1 MSSSKKYPFISQALD
16 ERRVEH
22 RFRDLNALE
31 IESDPLFGKREG
43 KTLLNFCSNDYL
55 GLSNNPVVKQRSVE
69 FVQKY
74 GAGSSSSRLVSGTRD
89 YHSDLEKKFA
99 KVCGFD
105 SVLLFNT
112 GFQANLSIIAAI
124 ADRNSLILAD
134 KKSHNSLIQGAQ
146 LSKAEFKRF
155 NHNDYNQLE
164 KFLIEAQS
172 KNYNRIW
179 IISETI
185 FSMDGD
191 ANNLEEL
198 VRLSSKYKAYLYSD
212 DAHALGV
219 FGYKGMGFNPPH
231 KEIDLNIGTFGKAF
245 GSFGAFVGCAEEM
258 KDYLVNFCSGFIYT
272 TALPPAIIG
281 ALDAALDLIPTMDEE
296 RTHILKLSEILRH
309 EMHKLG
315 FDTANSISQIVP
327 IIVGSDKNAVSL
339 SNHLES
345 KGILASAI
353 RPPTVEKDKARIR
366 ITITANHQQKHIE
379 QLVEVIR
386 EWKNG

>member
-245 GSFGAFVGCAEEM
+245 GSFGAFVGCTEEM

>member
-31 IESDPLFGKREG
+31 IESDPLFVKREG
-43 KTLLNFCSNDYL
+43 KSLLNFCSNDYL

-89 YHSDLEKKFA
+89 YHLDLEIKFS

-112 GFQANLSIIAAI
+112 GFQANLSIIEAI

-191 ANNLEEL
+191 ANDLEEL

-219 FGYKGMGFNPPH
+219 FGDKGMGFNPPH

-245 GSFGAFVGCAEEM
+245 GSFGAFVGCTEEM

-379 QLVEVIR
+379 QLVEAIR

>member
-245 GSFGAFVGCAEEM
+245 GSFGAFVGCTEEM

-379 QLVEVIR
+379 QLVEAIR